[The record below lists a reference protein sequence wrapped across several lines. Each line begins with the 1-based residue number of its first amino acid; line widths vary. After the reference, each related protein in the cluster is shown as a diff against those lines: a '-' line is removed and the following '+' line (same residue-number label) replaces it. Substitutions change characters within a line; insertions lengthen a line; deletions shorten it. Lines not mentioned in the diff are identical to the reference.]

1 MAKIV
6 TEIIMADYDLIKRTI
21 EYSRECIKFSKK
33 IPANHISKPIIT
45 QFIKSSTSI
54 GANYCEANNA
64 ESNADFRHKIA
75 ISRKEAQETSYWL
88 EIMKSSFDEYK
99 VEIDALLKESVEIN
113 LILSKILRN
122 NSVK

>member
-1 MAKIV
+1 M
-6 TEIIMADYDLIKRTI
+6 TDYDLIKRTL
-21 EYSRECIKFSKK
+21 EFSKASIKLAKK

-45 QFIKSSTSI
+45 QFVKSTTSI

-75 ISRKEAQETSYWL
+75 ISRKEAQESSYWL
-88 EIMKSSFDEYK
+88 EIMKSSFDKYVE
-99 VEIDALLKESVEIN
+99 EIDILLKESIEIN

-122 NSVK
+122 NANK